1 MGMPT
6 LGVYVLVAALVAPS
20 LVEVGIDL
28 MAAHLFVLY
37 FGMMSMITPPVAIA
51 AFAAATLTRASAMK
65 TAFAA
70 VRFGWLAYVIPFLFV
85 LSPSLIMRGSV
96 ENVLLAFVTA
106 MIGVWL
112 FSVGLMGYYVRPL
125 GWAVRLCFLA
135 TGLST
140 LLPAEAF
147 EGALFIN
154 IVGAGFGAILV
165 LMERVFKRHALLN
178 RTEEDR

>member
-1 MGMPT
+1 MG
-6 LGVYVLVAALVAPS
+6 S
-20 LVEVGIDL
+20 N
-28 MAAHLFVLY
+28 
-37 FGMMSMITPPVAIA
+37 
-51 AFAAATLTRASAMK
+51 
-65 TAFAA
+65 TAFTGSMSNTYAKDAASPGDANALALIQMLRKNAHTALLANCILGAA
-70 VRFGWLAYVIPFLFV
+70 VTYV
-85 LSPSLIMRGSV
+85 MRGAV
-96 ENVLLAFVTA
+96 EDVLLAVVTA

-135 TGLST
+135 AGLST

-165 LMERVFKRHALLN
+165 LKERAFKRHALLN

>member
-1 MGMPT
+1 M
-6 LGVYVLVAALVAPS
+6 VAPAIVQTGVPE
-20 LVEVGIDL
+20 L
-28 MAAHLFVLY
+28 AAHMFILY

-51 AFAAATLTRASAMK
+51 AFAAASLTRADAMK
-65 TAFAA
+65 TGFAA

-85 LSPSLIMRGSV
+85 LSPSLIMRGSF
-96 ENVLLAFVTA
+96 EDVLLAFVTA
-106 MIGVWL
+106 VIGVWL

-165 LMERVFKRHALLN
+165 LKERAFKRHALLN